1 MRGPWKNEL
10 SAMSAALSSTGRDKA
25 CPGKTLMD
33 YDLWKLTY
41 WRRTTR
47 IRRSRDERTKNYA
60 STVGSQGTS
69 YEIVNRG
76 RSMVKG
82 KRTSIRKGSDLSPT
96 PKRSAFLKEKTNGN
110 TTQNNGT
117 MTISF
122 QGTTTQTERKNKWNW
137 NRNLRSH
144 NRTPYVTT
152 CLRAKK

>member
-1 MRGPWKNEL
+1 
-10 SAMSAALSSTGRDKA
+10 MSRTEGNRA

-69 YEIVNRG
+69 YGIVNRS
-76 RSMVKG
+76 RPMVKER
-82 KRTSIRKGSDLSPT
+82 RTSIRRASDSSQT
-96 PKRSAFLKEKTNGN
+96 PKRSESSKGRTSGN

-117 MTISF
+117 MTMSWK
-122 QGTTTQTERKNKWNW
+122 GATTQTERKNKWNW

>member
-1 MRGPWKNEL
+1 
-10 SAMSAALSSTGRDKA
+10 
-25 CPGKTLMD
+25 MD
-33 YDLWKLTY
+33 YDLWKLTC
-41 WRRTTR
+41 WQRTTR
-47 IRRSRDERTKNYA
+47 SRGSRDEQTKNYA

-76 RSMVKG
+76 RLMVKRKG
-82 KRTSIRKGSDLSPT
+82 TSIRKGSDSSPT

-117 MTISF
+117 KTTNLK
-122 QGTTTQTERKNKWNW
+122 GTMTQTENKWNW

>member
-1 MRGPWKNEL
+1 MRGLWKSEL
-10 SAMSAALSSTGRDKA
+10 SATTAALSRTEGDKA
-25 CPGKTLMD
+25 RPGKTLMD

-41 WRRTTR
+41 WRKTIR
-47 IRRSRDERTKNYA
+47 IRRSRDERTKSYA

-76 RSMVKG
+76 RPMVKG
-82 KRTSIRKGSDLSPT
+82 RRTSIRKGSDLSPT
-96 PKRSAFLKEKTNGN
+96 PKRSAFLKERTNGN

-117 MTISF
+117 KITSPKN
-122 QGTTTQTERKNKWNW
+122 TTTQTERKNKWNW

-152 CLRAKK
+152 CLKAKK

>member
-10 SAMSAALSSTGRDKA
+10 SAISTALSGTEKDKA

-41 WRRTTR
+41 WQRTTR

-76 RSMVKG
+76 RPMVKG
-82 KRTSIRKGSDLSPT
+82 RRTSIRKGRDLSPT
-96 PKRSAFLKEKTNGN
+96 PKRSTFLKEKTNGN

-117 MTISF
+117 KTTSSKD
-122 QGTTTQTERKNKWNW
+122 TTTQIGRKNKWNW

-144 NRTPYVTT
+144 NRTPYVRT

>member
-1 MRGPWKNEL
+1 MRGPWKSEL
-10 SAMSAALSSTGRDKA
+10 SATSAALSSTGKDRA

-41 WRRTTR
+41 WQRTTR

-69 YEIVNRG
+69 YEIVNGNRP
-76 RSMVKG
+76 MVKG
-82 KRTSIRKGSDLSPT
+82 RRTSIRKGNDLSPT

-117 MTISF
+117 KTTISKN
-122 QGTTTQTERKNKWNW
+122 TTTQTERKN
-137 NRNLRSH
+137 
-144 NRTPYVTT
+144 
-152 CLRAKK
+152 

>member
-10 SAMSAALSSTGRDKA
+10 LAISAALSSTGKGRA
-25 CPGKTLMD
+25 RLGKTLMD

-41 WRRTTR
+41 WQRTTR

-69 YEIVNRG
+69 YEIVNGG
-76 RSMVKG
+76 RPMVKG
-82 KRTSIRKGSDLSPT
+82 RRTSIRKGSDLSPI
-96 PKRSAFLKEKTNGN
+96 PKRSAFLKEKTSGN

-117 MTISF
+117 MTTSLK
-122 QGTTTQTERKNKWNW
+122 GTTTQIERKNKWNW

-144 NRTPYVTT
+144 NRAPYATT

>member
-10 SAMSAALSSTGRDKA
+10 LAISAALSSTGKDRA
-25 CPGKTLMD
+25 RPGKTLMD

-76 RSMVKG
+76 RPMVKG
-82 KRTSIRKGSDLSPT
+82 RRTSIRKGGDLSPT
-96 PKRSAFLKEKTNGN
+96 PKRSARSEERRVGKE
-110 TTQNNGT
+110 
-117 MTISF
+117 
-122 QGTTTQTERKNKWNW
+122 W
-137 NRNLRSH
+137 RS
-144 NRTPYVTT
+144 
-152 CLRAKK
+152 